1 MNRRNVVRKAD
12 IFIHKMKAGLLSE
25 SDDRE
30 YYTFEYLKDYDGPPL
45 SVAVPVS
52 EEPYTYKIFPPF
64 FEGLLPEGTNLEAL
78 LGHQNIDRKDYF
90 TQLIT
95 VGTNLVG
102 AVTVE
107 EHHE

>member
-1 MNRRNVVRKAD
+1 D
-12 IFIHKMKAGLLSE
+12 IFIHKKKAGILSE

-45 SVAVPVS
+45 SVALPVS
-52 EEPYTYKIFPPF
+52 EESYRYKIFPPF

-78 LGHQNIDRKDYF
+78 LGHQNIDRNDYF